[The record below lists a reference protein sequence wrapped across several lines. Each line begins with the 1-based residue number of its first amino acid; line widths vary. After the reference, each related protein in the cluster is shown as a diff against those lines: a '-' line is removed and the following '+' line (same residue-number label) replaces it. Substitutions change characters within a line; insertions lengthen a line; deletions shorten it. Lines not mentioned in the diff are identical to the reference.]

1 MTIKH
6 KCVEMSLS
14 YRPWP
19 TEFIVPVLNQLHLLT
34 ENFSFQF
41 IRLVTH
47 CFSHGPF
54 EFGVPLQVRDVYIMA
69 WVIQSVSKHQ
79 DTVYSNNN
87 ICSHVFLQINEL
99 FKHMIFRQL
108 KSMQR
113 LIFGLIVLEVKL
125 KWALNYFRLILLP
138 SFIATLSFIL
148 SVHKELLIEVNNKRS
163 YNFFWFS
170 VVLVVTV

>member
-6 KCVEMSLS
+6 ECVEMSLP

-19 TEFIVPVLNQLHLLT
+19 TEFIVPVLNQLDLLT

-47 CFSHGPF
+47 SFSHGPL

-79 DTVYSNNN
+79 DTV
-87 ICSHVFLQINEL
+87 
-99 FKHMIFRQL
+99 
-108 KSMQR
+108 
-113 LIFGLIVLEVKL
+113 
-125 KWALNYFRLILLP
+125 
-138 SFIATLSFIL
+138 
-148 SVHKELLIEVNNKRS
+148 
-163 YNFFWFS
+163 
-170 VVLVVTV
+170 VVIIIYVVTFFCK

>member
-34 ENFSFQF
+34 ENFFFQF

-47 CFSHGPF
+47 SFSHGPF

-79 DTVYSNNN
+79 DTV
-87 ICSHVFLQINEL
+87 
-99 FKHMIFRQL
+99 
-108 KSMQR
+108 
-113 LIFGLIVLEVKL
+113 
-125 KWALNYFRLILLP
+125 
-138 SFIATLSFIL
+138 
-148 SVHKELLIEVNNKRS
+148 
-163 YNFFWFS
+163 
-170 VVLVVTV
+170 VVIIIYVVTFFCK